1 MERVNSIQVNSSLQY
16 IKIRGELHF
25 IKFFIVCVSF
35 HPLRG
40 RRKNER
46 RSNVPCMP
54 CVVQITNLALHIQLI
69 IDVLR
74 PDETTLMNC
83 NEEMLYLRKVF
94 VCYEY

>member
-1 MERVNSIQVNSSLQY
+1 
-16 IKIRGELHF
+16 
-25 IKFFIVCVSF
+25 
-35 HPLRG
+35 
-40 RRKNER
+40 
-46 RSNVPCMP
+46 MP

-94 VCYEY
+94 VCYED